1 MDKYVIIQSKKEKEK
16 QITEP
21 IVSLSDPQLEVKEIK
36 ESKEKKKDKYV
47 LCNPSEEQSQIIQC
61 VLNGKNV
68 IVDSVAGSGKTTTIL
83 HIGKSMP
90 EKRILVLTY
99 NAKLKIETREKAESL
114 ELTNMEIHSYHAF
127 CVKYYDHRCHTDPGI
142 ITVLKGDKK
151 PKKSFGYDLILLD
164 EQQDMTN
171 LYYRLVKKIIRDS
184 GSKDIQ
190 IACFGDIYQNIYSFK
205 GSDDR
210 FLSFADK
217 IYNSNNEGLAVRQW
231 QHLRISESFRIT
243 KNMCSFVN
251 KHLLGN
257 TRIIS
262 KKESPHKVRYII
274 CDTFTQT
281 PYDEF
286 RRYIELGYRP
296 DDIFI
301 LAPSVKKGKHD
312 SPVRILENR
321 IVNSGI
327 RCYVPISDEEK
338 IDEQII
344 QNKVVFSTFHQ
355 VKGLERKVVLVFNF
369 DDSYFDFYG
378 RDLPKDRCPNI
389 MYVALTRAKEQMTL
403 FHHYENEY
411 ISCLLDKYRIGST
424 CTLIERRE
432 CLGIKK
438 TLHEPLELGVTELIR
453 NMGIEIID
461 YAIHSIDYK
470 VIQAA
475 EKAIDVPLKIQ
486 TGANTFENVS
496 DINGVA
502 IPAIYEYLSHK
513 KVTMI
518 DQLRK
523 LISRLSLYHRQQ
535 YDTIVNKNKMTVSD
549 ILYLANLYSSIVSG
563 YIFKT
568 EQIKEYKWLA
578 SNPLKSCLE
587 RLGHVVSRDGTTYE
601 VNVEAKEVIY
611 NRRLVGI
618 VDVIDNI
625 NNIVYELKCVQTV
638 TSENILQLAIYAWII
653 EGLDKS
659 PSRTEGVGSDGSTS
673 SGATSLSGP
682 NREAKVSDPKDRT
695 QTGVTYPKDR
705 TQAGVTYP
713 KDRTQTGVTYR
724 LFNIFTNEVIELIYN
739 EKIKGMVE
747 FLVKAKYGSL
757 ERCSD
762 EEFIKK
768 CLETEDVVLEPLE
781 KCLL

>member
-1 MDKYVIIQSKKEKEK
+1 MDKYLIRIVKEPLQEKEITNPDPHLKSNDLKPLETLEVKEKKKEKEK
-16 QITEP
+16 
-21 IVSLSDPQLEVKEIK
+21 
-36 ESKEKKKDKYV
+36 YV
-47 LCNPSEEQSQIIQC
+47 LCTPSEEQSEIIQS
-61 VLNGKNV
+61 VIDGKNV

-83 HIGKSMP
+83 HIGKAFSGKPTLAASEAGKCLP
-90 EKRILVLTY
+90 EKKILVLTY

-114 ELTNMEIHSYHAF
+114 ELENMEIHSYHAF
-127 CVKYYDHRCHTDPGI
+127 CVKYYDHRCYTDPGI
-142 ITVLKGDKK
+142 ITVLKSDKK
-151 PKKSFGYDLILLD
+151 PKKSFTYDLILLD

-171 LYYRLVKKIIRDS
+171 LYYRLVKKVIRDS
-184 GSKDIQ
+184 GKTDVQ

-217 IYNSNNEGLAVRQW
+217 IYGTETNREWN
-231 QHLRISESFRIT
+231 HLRISESFRIT
-243 KNMCSFVN
+243 KNMCTFIN

-257 TRIIS
+257 SRIIS
-262 KKESPHKVRYII
+262 KKESQHKVRYII

-286 RRYIELGYRP
+286 RKYIELGYRA
-296 DDIFI
+296 DDIFV

-327 RCYVPISDEEK
+327 PCYVPISDEEK

-411 ISCLLDKYRIGST
+411 ISCLLDKYRIGTT
-424 CTLIERRE
+424 CTLIERRD

-470 VIQAA
+470 TIQIA
-475 EKAIDVPLKIQ
+475 EKAIDIPLKIQ

-518 DQLRK
+518 DQLKK

-535 YDTIVNKNKMTVSD
+535 YDTIVHKDKMTVSD

-578 SNPLKSCLE
+578 SKPLKSCLE
-587 RLGHVVSRDGTTYE
+587 RLGRVVSKDGTTYE

-618 VDVIDNI
+618 VDVIDSI
-625 NNIVYELKCVQTV
+625 KNIVYELKCVQTV
-638 TSENILQLAIYAWII
+638 TSENILQLAIYAWMI
-653 EGLDKS
+653 EGLC
-659 PSRTEGVGSDGSTS
+659 
-673 SGATSLSGP
+673 P
-682 NREAKVSDPKDRT
+682 NRQSK
-695 QTGVTYPKDR
+695 VTY
-705 TQAGVTYP
+705 Q
-713 KDRTQTGVTYR
+713 
-724 LFNIFTNEVIELIYN
+724 LFNIFTNEVIEVIYN

-762 EEFIKK
+762 EEFIEK
-768 CLETEDVVLEPLE
+768 CLKEDIKEVVFGKEE

>member
-1 MDKYVIIQSKKEKEK
+1 MDKYLIRVGPKEQPNREEKETSEPVADPQLEIKEKKKEKEK
-16 QITEP
+16 
-21 IVSLSDPQLEVKEIK
+21 
-36 ESKEKKKDKYV
+36 YV
-47 LCNPSEEQSQIIQC
+47 LCTPSEEQSEIIQS
-61 VLNGKNV
+61 VIDGKNV
-68 IVDSVAGSGKTTTIL
+68 NVDSVAGSGKTTTIL
-83 HIGKSMP
+83 HIGKSLP
-90 EKRILVLTY
+90 GKKILVLTY

-114 ELTNMEIHSYHAF
+114 ELENMEIHSYHAF
-127 CVKYYDHRCHTDPGI
+127 CVKYYDHRCYTDPGI
-142 ITVLKGDKK
+142 ITVLKSDKK
-151 PKKSFGYDLILLD
+151 PKKSFQYDLILLD

-171 LYYRLVKKIIRDS
+171 LYYRLVKKVIRDS
-184 GSKDIQ
+184 GKTDIQ

-210 FLSFADK
+210 FLSFADR
-217 IYNSNNEGLAVRQW
+217 IYTLGCEKQQLDTLGCSSNREWRQSLESKDSNTGALDGRQW

-243 KNMCSFVN
+243 KNMCNFVN

-262 KKESPHKVRYII
+262 KKESQHKIRYII

-286 RRYIELGYRP
+286 RKYIELGYRP

-327 RCYVPISDEEK
+327 SCYVPISDEEK

-424 CTLIERRE
+424 CTLIERRD

-470 VIQAA
+470 VVQSA
-475 EKAIDVPLKIQ
+475 EKAIDIPLKIQ

-518 DQLRK
+518 DQLKK

-535 YDTIVNKNKMTVSD
+535 YDTIVHKDKMTVSD

-578 SNPLKSCLE
+578 SKPLKSCLE
-587 RLGHVVSRDGTTYE
+587 RLGSVVSKDGTTYE
-601 VNVEAKEVIY
+601 VSVEAKEVIY

-618 VDVIDNI
+618 VDVIDGMK
-625 NNIVYELKCVQTV
+625 NIVYELKCVQTV

-653 EGLDKS
+653 EGLN
-659 PSRTEGVGSDGSTS
+659 V
-673 SGATSLSGP
+673 
-682 NREAKVSDPKDRT
+682 NRQAKVTYPEDRT
-695 QTGVTYPKDR
+695 QTGVTY
-705 TQAGVTYP
+705 Q
-713 KDRTQTGVTYR
+713 
-724 LFNIFTNEVIELIYN
+724 LFNIFTNEVIEVIYN

-747 FLVKAKYGSL
+747 FLVKAKYGSI

-762 EEFIKK
+762 EEFIQK
-768 CLETEDVVLEPLE
+768 CLKEDIKEVVFGKEE